1 MDVDVAPS
9 TNGPRPYLDR
19 SSPEPLAPWLST
31 TAFPERP
38 TDAPFGYMQGDKP
51 VGCTYPGLFWKIAR
65 DKDDTIRL
73 VWAPEH
79 DRFVVPEEVPTL
91 FLAVKM
97 RAEAHN
103 KRSLWSTAL
112 WAAMLSLPTLL
123 NASSSSN
130 SSSITGRSWQVGLL
144 LLLMVGVFPAAQTLW
159 ELRKLKSYTPE
170 KMAAQSV
177 QARYIAWISRR
188 NAWTT
193 IGIACGLLLIAL
205 FELFVVFSTFFKE
218 VPSPIEAAGLVKSAV
233 REGEWWRLVTSEM
246 LHANLW
252 HIIFN
257 LTALYVLG
265 TLVERV
271 GARAYVSIVF
281 LVSAVT
287 ASLFSVVLV
296 PDTTSVGAS
305 GAIMGL
311 LGFLVV
317 LSYLRKEAMP
327 GPSRRAMLV
336 SLGLIAAVGLFGV
349 GIIDNAAH
357 LGGFLGGAGLGLLLI
372 NRREKTLPLS
382 PPRYIDLLG
391 WAATATLVAFAIFA
405 VWRMAQSLAQ

>member
-1 MDVDVAPS
+1 MDVDAAPS
-9 TNGPRPYLDR
+9 TNGPRPDLDR
-19 SSPEPLAPWLST
+19 SSPEPLAPWLSA

-38 TDAPFGYMQGDKP
+38 IDAPFGYMQGDKP
-51 VGCTYPGLFWKIAR
+51 VGCTYPELFWKIAR

-112 WAAMLSLPTLL
+112 WAAVLSLPTLL

-130 SSSITGRSWQVGLL
+130 SSSITGRNWQVGLL

-177 QARYIAWISRR
+177 HARYIAWISKR

-205 FELFVVFSTFFKE
+205 FEVFVAFSTFWKD

-233 REGEWWRLVTSEM
+233 REGEWWRLVTAEM

-271 GARAYVSIVF
+271 GARAYVSLVF

-287 ASLFSVVLV
+287 ASLFSVALV
-296 PDTTSVGAS
+296 PDTTSIGAS

-311 LGFLVV
+311 LGFAVV

-336 SLGLIAAVGLFGV
+336 SLGLIAALGLFGA

-357 LGGFLGGAGLGLLLI
+357 LGGFLGGAGLGLLLV

-391 WAATATLVAFAIFA
+391 WAATATLVAFALFG
-405 VWRMAQSLAQ
+405 VWRMAQSLTQ